1 MRVAGRLLAVAL
13 LAVFLTIGC
22 GDDDDSG
29 SSDASS
35 TTEWAEGLCSAISD
49 WTTSVSSATGS
60 LKGDNLSEEGLK
72 SAAGEVENA
81 TTTLVD
87 DLKGLGKPDT
97 EAGQKAKE
105 SLDQLAEDMDN
116 EVAKIKSASDGASGV
131 SGVLAA
137 VSTISGTLSTMSQ
150 QLASTVSELE
160 QIDVGG
166 ELEDAFE
173 QADACNDLG
182 QEGS

>member
-1 MRVAGRLLAVAL
+1 MLAVAL

-22 GDDDDSG
+22 GGDDDSG

-35 TTEWAEGLCSAISD
+35 TTEWAQGLCSAISD

-60 LKGDNLSEEGLK
+60 LKEDDLSEEGVK
-72 SAAGEVENA
+72 SAVGDVKSA
-81 TTTLVD
+81 TSTFVD
-87 DLKGLGKPDT
+87 DVKGLGTPDT
-97 EAGQKAKE
+97 ESGQEAKE
-105 SLDQLAEDMDN
+105 SLDQLADNLDN
-116 EVAKIKSASDGASGV
+116 ELAMIESATDRASGV

-150 QLASTVSELE
+150 QIASTVSELE
-160 QIDVGG
+160 QIDAGG
-166 ELEDAFE
+166 ELEDAFTE
-173 QADACNDLG
+173 ADACNDLG

>member
-22 GDDDDSG
+22 GGDDDSG

-35 TTEWAEGLCSAISD
+35 TTEWAQGLCSAISD

-72 SAAGEVENA
+72 SAVEDVESS
-81 TTTLVD
+81 THTFVD
-87 DLKGLGKPDT
+87 DVKGLGSPDT

-105 SLDQLAEDMDN
+105 SVDQLADELDG
-116 EVAKIKSASDGASGV
+116 ELAKIESAADGASGV

-150 QLASTVSELE
+150 QIASTVSELE